1 MCEELQ
7 GKCRYFVT
15 YSGVKLPLKL
25 SQPLGEDALSNRNT
39 FFRAY
44 FDDQERMT
52 GVQKIVYG
60 EVELEHRYAY
70 YDNST
75 LKQAVVIDAEGEATM
90 LYFDEAGQ
98 HITNK

>member
-1 MCEELQ
+1 MCVEHQ

-25 SQPLGEDALSNRNT
+25 SQPLDEDALSNRNT

-44 FDDQERMT
+44 FDYQERIT
-52 GVQKIVYG
+52 ALQKVVYG

-70 YDNST
+70 YSNGT
-75 LKQAVVIDAEGEATM
+75 LKRAEVTDAEGEATM
-90 LYFDEAGQ
+90 LYFDEAGMQ
-98 HITNK
+98 RTNQ

>member
-25 SQPLGEDALSNRNT
+25 SQPLDEEALSNRNT

-44 FDDQERMT
+44 FDHQDRMT
-52 GVQKIVYG
+52 GLQKIVYG
-60 EVELEHRYAY
+60 EVELEHHYAY
-70 YDNST
+70 YDNGT
-75 LKQAVVIDAEGEATM
+75 LKQAEVIDAEGEVTT
-90 LYFDEAGQ
+90 LQFKEAGIQ
-98 HITNK
+98 NTNS

>member
-25 SQPLGEDALSNRNT
+25 SQPLDEDALSNRNT

-44 FDDQERMT
+44 FDASDCMT
-52 GVQKIVYG
+52 GLQKIVYN
-60 EVELEHRYAY
+60 EIELEHHYEYYA
-70 YDNST
+70 NGI
-75 LKQAVVIDAEGEATM
+75 LKRAEVIDAEGEATT
-90 LYFDEAGQ
+90 LYFDEAGMQ
-98 HITNK
+98 IK

>member
-1 MCEELQ
+1 MCEEHQ

-25 SQPLGEDALSNRNT
+25 SQPLDETALSNRNT

-44 FDDQERMT
+44 LDDQERIT
-52 GVQKIVYG
+52 ALQKVVYD

-70 YDNST
+70 YDNGT
-75 LKQAVVIDAEGEATM
+75 LKQAEVIDAEGEATM
-90 LYFDEAGQ
+90 LYFDEAGMQ
-98 HITNK
+98 KTNQ

>member
-1 MCEELQ
+1 MCKEHQ

-25 SQPLGEDALSNRNT
+25 SQPLDEAALSNRNT

-44 FDDQERMT
+44 FNNQERMSAL
-52 GVQKIVYG
+52 QKVVYG

-70 YDNST
+70 YDNGR
-75 LKQAVVIDAEGEATM
+75 LKQAEVIDAEGESTM
-90 LYFDEAGQ
+90 LHFDESGMQ
-98 HITNK
+98 RTH